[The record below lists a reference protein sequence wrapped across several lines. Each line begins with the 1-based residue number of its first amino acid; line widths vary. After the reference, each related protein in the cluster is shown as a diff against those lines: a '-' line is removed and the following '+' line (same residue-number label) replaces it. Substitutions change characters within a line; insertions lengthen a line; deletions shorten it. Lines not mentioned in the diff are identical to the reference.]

1 MAESMRECL
10 AQCGVLYCSGLVWRD
25 HRETNMMLQEVTVVR
40 IYLTEG
46 ETQLNSLLKRL
57 RDFEKVRGV
66 TVFRGIS
73 GFGDS
78 GVIHGSKWIDV
89 SLDLPMVIEFFDT
102 PDKIK
107 TIIEHLNTFIKP
119 GHMMMWTA
127 NINHDQ
133 E

>member
-1 MAESMRECL
+1 M
-10 AQCGVLYCSGLVWRD
+10 
-25 HRETNMMLQEVTVVR
+25 TQEVTVVR

-46 ETQLNSLLKRL
+46 KTQLDDLLKRL

-66 TVFRGIS
+66 TVFRGIT

-107 TIIEHLNTFIKP
+107 TITEHLNTFIKP
-119 GHMMMWTA
+119 GHMMTWTA
-127 NINHDQ
+127 HINHHP